1 MTTEMATMG
10 AGPSDSVTRRP
21 GKLRKIFTNG
31 APLFPLV
38 ILFGLNAVDQAD
50 QRAFAL
56 LAPNIRDHFGLDNG
70 EFLLLVALGL
80 VLGLL
85 LSIPFGFA
93 ADRVKRL
100 PIAIGGAL
108 AFGLFSALTGLA
120 TSIWVLV
127 VARAGAGFG
136 TAVSNPTHNSLLA
149 DYYDIPTRPKVYS
162 VHRAALA
169 VGACLGP
176 LMAGLLTSW
185 FSWRVPFVALLVPT
199 LVFVVAALWL
209 REPVRGHFE
218 REAMGA
224 DADTIAT
231 EVAAPS
237 YAESWRVCWNVGTL
251 RRIFYALP
259 FLAVAFI
266 GLEIFGSLFYEQVF
280 HLNARDRGYVFA
292 LIAPAQLIGLLLTT
306 SIVTR
311 LFIRSATLVPRFVAM
326 IGVAVAILWT
336 LFALSPNL
344 VVAVILNAAVTGVVV
359 LIVPP
364 IFAALSL
371 AIPPK
376 IRSFGFAVAALWI
389 LPGLILLPVVG
400 ALADEWGI
408 RTGLILMVPVFL
420 VGALVVASA
429 GKEIEKDIKRVW
441 TSAAA
446 QSEVLYERRQGNAK
460 LLLIR
465 GLSVH
470 YGTVQVLFDVNLEV
484 DEGEIVALL
493 GTNGAGKST
502 LLKAIAGTVDPSEG
516 AIVFD
521 GRDMTY
527 TPPDEAAGRGVTMAP
542 GGQGVFPTL
551 TVRENLQLAGWLHR
565 KDKEHTRAATEKVLE
580 IFPVLR
586 ERLDEASGNLS
597 GGQQQMLTLGMAFIE
612 QPRLLMIDELSLG
625 LAPSVVGQLLEIV
638 RELKAAGTTIIL
650 VEQSVNVALTVAET
664 AYFMEKGE
672 IRFHGPTAELLDRPD
687 VLRSV
692 FLEGA
697 ETHERAVAAT
707 PGAPAVA
714 RPATNGDAAG
724 AAAAANGAAAPREL
738 AIEDRRIEVRGL
750 SKRFGGITALDD
762 VGFAVGAGE
771 IVGFIGPNGA
781 GKTTLFDVISG
792 FTAPE
797 TGTVMLRD
805 TQGDVHDVSRASA
818 QQRAALGLGRSF
830 QDGRLFPA
838 LTVRETIA
846 VALECTVDVKDP
858 VAAAL
863 HLPAVVD
870 SEAAVEDR
878 VEQLIEL
885 LHLEAFRD
893 KFVHELSTGSRRI
906 VDLACI
912 LAHQPTVLLLDEPS
926 SGIAQR
932 EAEALGP
939 RLLDIRDQ
947 LGASILIIEHDLPLL
962 TSVSDR
968 MIAMDLGAV
977 IAEGEPGEVVHDPR
991 VVASYLG
998 TDEAAISRSGAG
1010 GTGII

>member
-1 MTTEMATMG
+1 VNRITTG
-10 AGPSDSVTRRP
+10 
-21 GKLRKIFTNG
+21 LRKTFTDG
-31 APLFPLV
+31 EVLYPLV

-50 QRAFAL
+50 QRTFAL
-56 LAPNIRDHFGLDNG
+56 LAPNIRDHFKLDNSQ
-70 EFLLLVALGL
+70 FLLIVALGL

-85 LSIPFGFA
+85 LAIPFGFA
-93 ADRVKRL
+93 ADRVPRL
-100 PIAIGGAL
+100 PIVIGGAL
-108 AFGLFSALTGLA
+108 AFGVFSMLTGLA
-120 TSIWVLV
+120 TSVLV
-127 VARAGAGFG
+127 LVIARAGSSFG

-149 DYYDIPTRPKVYS
+149 DYYDIPIRPKVYS

-176 LMAGLLTSW
+176 LIAGLLTSW
-185 FSWRVPFVALLVPT
+185 FNWRVPFIVMIVPT
-199 LVFVVAALWL
+199 AIFVFFAFFL
-209 REPVRGHFE
+209 REPIRGHFE
-218 REAMGA
+218 RRAMGS
-224 DADTIAT
+224 DEETIAT

-237 YAESWRVCWNVGTL
+237 YAESWRVCWNIGTL

-292 LIAPAQLIGLLLTT
+292 LIAPAQLVGLLLTT
-306 SIVTR
+306 RIITR
-311 LFIRSATLVPRFVAM
+311 LFVKSATLIPRFVAFTSL
-326 IGVAVAILWT
+326 AVAAAWT
-336 LFALSPNL
+336 AFALSPNL
-344 VVAVILNAAVTGVVV
+344 VVAVILNALVTGIVV

-376 IRSFGFAVAALWI
+376 IRSFGFAVASLWI
-389 LPGLILLPVVG
+389 LPGLLLLPVVG

-420 VGALVVASA
+420 VGAMVVASA

-446 QSEVLYERRQGNAK
+446 QSEVLYERRQGRAK
-460 LLLIR
+460 LLLVR
-465 GLSVH
+465 GVSVH
-470 YGTVQVLFDVNLEV
+470 YDSVQVLFDLNLEV

-502 LLKAIAGTVDPSEG
+502 LLKTIAGIVDPSEG

-521 GRDMTY
+521 GRDMSY
-527 TPPDEAAGRGVTMAP
+527 TPPDETAGRGVTMVP
-542 GGQGVFPTL
+542 GGAGVFPTL

-565 KDKEHTRAATEKVLE
+565 KDKEHTRESTEKVLD
-580 IFPVLR
+580 IFPILR
-586 ERLDEASGNLS
+586 ERMDELGGNLS

-612 QPRLLMIDELSLG
+612 KPRLLMIDELSLG

-697 ETHERAVAAT
+697 GTHEQAVAGVGAT
-707 PGAPAVA
+707 MPVVAA
-714 RPATNGDAAG
+714 RPATNGHTPTVD
-724 AAAAANGAAAPREL
+724 EL
-738 AIEDRRIEVRGL
+738 RLEVRGL
-750 SKRFGGITALDD
+750 TKRFGGITALSD
-762 VGFAVGAGE
+762 VSYAVAGGE
-771 IVGFIGPNGA
+771 IVGFLGPNGA

-792 FTAPE
+792 FTTQDA
-797 TGTVMLRD
+797 GSIMIRD
-805 TQGDVHDVSRASA
+805 TQGDVHDITRTPSQTRAK
-818 QQRAALGLGRSF
+818 LGLGRSF

-838 LTVRETIA
+838 LTVTETIA
-846 VALECTVDVKDP
+846 VALECSVGVRDP
-858 VAAAL
+858 LAAAL
-863 HLPAVVD
+863 HLPAVIE
-870 SEAAVEDR
+870 SEAAVADR
-878 VEQLIEL
+878 VEELIEL
-885 LHLEAFRD
+885 MGLGAFRD

-912 LAHQPTVLLLDEPS
+912 LGHQPTVLLLDEPS

-939 RLLDIRDQ
+939 LLLRIRDS
-947 LGASILIIEHDLPLL
+947 LGASILVIEHDLPLL
-962 TSVSDR
+962 TSVADR
-968 MIAMDLGAV
+968 MVAMELGEV
-977 IAEGEPGEVVHDPR
+977 IASGDPSEVVHDPR

-998 TDEAAISRSGAG
+998 TDEAAISRSGG
-1010 GTGII
+1010 K

>member
-1 MTTEMATMG
+1 MATMG
-10 AGPSDSVTRRP
+10 AGPSESVRRRP
-21 GKLRKIFTNG
+21 GKLRAIFANG

-56 LAPNIRDHFGLDNG
+56 LAPNIRDHFSLDNG

-108 AFGLFSALTGLA
+108 AFGIFAALTGLA
-120 TSIWVLV
+120 TTIWVLV
-127 VARAGAGFG
+127 IARAGAGFG

-149 DYYDIPTRPKVYS
+149 DYYDIPTRPKVYA

-185 FSWRVPFVALLVPT
+185 FSWRVPFVVLLIPT
-199 LVFVVAALWL
+199 LMLVICAFWL

-224 DADTIAT
+224 AADTIAT

-292 LIAPAQLIGLLLTT
+292 LIAPAQLVGLLLTT
-306 SIVTR
+306 RIVTR
-311 LFIRSATLVPRFVAM
+311 LFVKSATLVPRFVAM
-326 IGVAVAILWT
+326 IGVAVAVLWT

-344 VVAVILNAAVTGVVV
+344 VIAVILNAAVTGVVV

-420 VGALVVASA
+420 IGALVVASA
-429 GKEIEKDIKRVW
+429 GKEIDKDIRRVW

-565 KDKEHTRAATEKVLE
+565 KDKEHTRASTEKVLE
-580 IFPVLR
+580 IFPVLA
-586 ERLDEASGNLS
+586 ERLDEAGGNLS

-697 ETHERAVAAT
+697 GTHDDAVSSTIVKAA
-707 PGAPAVA
+707 AAVI
-714 RPATNGDAAG
+714 RPMTNGDG
-724 AAAAANGAAAPREL
+724 AANGGEAHTPTEVPV
-738 AIEDRRIEVRGL
+738 DQRRLEVRDL

-792 FTAPE
+792 FTTPE
-797 TGTVMLRD
+797 TGTIMLRD

-818 QQRAALGLGRSF
+818 QLRASLGLGRSF

-858 VAAAL
+858 IAAAL

-878 VEQLIEL
+878 VEELIEL
-885 LHLEAFRD
+885 LRLGAFRD

-977 IAEGEPGEVVHDPR
+977 IAEGDPSHVVHDPR

-1010 GTGII
+1010 GPGSI

>member
-1 MTTEMATMG
+1 MTDVAVDP
-10 AGPSDSVTRRP
+10 AGSTAPQEGSRKGWVRAVT
-21 GKLRKIFTNG
+21 GG
-31 APLFPLV
+31 APLYPLA

-50 QRAFAL
+50 QRIFAL
-56 LAPNIRDHFGLDNG
+56 LAPNIRDAFHLDNS
-70 EFLLLVALGL
+70 EFLLIVALGL

-93 ADRVKRL
+93 ADRIPRL
-100 PIAIGGAL
+100 PIVIGGAV
-108 AFGLFSALTGLA
+108 AFGVFSMFTGLA
-120 TSIWVLV
+120 TSIWMLV
-127 VARAGAGFG
+127 IARAGTAFG

-149 DYYDIPTRPKVYS
+149 DYYDIPVRPKVYS

-185 FSWRVPFVALLVPT
+185 FSWRVPFIVIIVPT
-199 LVFVVAALWL
+199 TVFVILAFWL
-209 REPVRGHFE
+209 REPIRGHFE
-218 REAMGA
+218 RRAMGA

-237 YAESWRVCWNVGTL
+237 YAESWRVCWNIGTL

-280 HLNARDRGYVFA
+280 HLGARDRGYVFA
-292 LIAPAQLIGLLLTT
+292 LIAPAQLVGLLLTT
-306 SIVTR
+306 RIITR
-311 LFIRSATLVPRFVAM
+311 LFMRSATLVPRFVA
-326 IGVAVAILWT
+326 IVGVAVAVAWT
-336 LFALSPNL
+336 AFALSPNL
-344 VVAVILNAAVTGVVV
+344 VIAVILNALVTGLVV

-364 IFAALSL
+364 IFASLSL

-376 IRSFGFAVAALWI
+376 IRSFGFAVSALWI
-389 LPGLILLPVVG
+389 LPGLVLLPVVG

-420 VGALVVASA
+420 VGAMVVASA

-441 TSAAA
+441 TAAAA
-446 QSEVLYERRQGNAK
+446 QSEVLYERRQGRAK
-460 LLLIR
+460 LLLVR
-465 GLSVH
+465 GVSVH
-470 YGTVQVLFDVNLEV
+470 YGAVQVLFDVDLEV

-502 LLKAIAGTVDPSEG
+502 LLKAIAGLVDPTEG

-521 GRDMTY
+521 GRDLSY
-527 TPPDEAAGRGVTMAP
+527 TPADEAAGRGVTMVP
-542 GGQGVFPTL
+542 GGQGVFPSL

-565 KDKEHTRAATEKVLE
+565 KDRDHLRQATDRVME

-586 ERLDEASGNLS
+586 ERLDEAGGNLS

-625 LAPSVVGQLLEIV
+625 LAPSVVAQLLEIV

-672 IRFHGPTAELLDRPD
+672 IRFHGPTAELLERPD

-697 ETHERAVAAT
+697 GTHETAVAGVVT
-707 PGAPAVA
+707 MPAIPSPPS
-714 RPATNGDAAG
+714 RNGGG
-724 AAAAANGAAAPREL
+724 AALPTRL
-738 AIEDRRIEVRGL
+738 EVRDL
-750 SKRFGGITALDD
+750 TKRFGGITALDH
-762 VGFAVGAGE
+762 VGLAVGAGE
-771 IVGFIGPNGA
+771 IVGFLGPNGA

-792 FTAPE
+792 FTPQE
-797 TGTVMLRD
+797 IGTIELAD
-805 TQGDVHDVSRASA
+805 TQGVAHDVSRRSP
-818 QQRAALGLGRSF
+818 QMRARLGLGRSF
-830 QDGRLFPA
+830 QDGRLFSA
-838 LTVRETIA
+838 LTVTETIA
-846 VALECTVDVKDP
+846 VALECSVEVRDP
-858 VAAAL
+858 LAAAL
-863 HLPAVVD
+863 HLPAVID
-870 SEAAVEDR
+870 SEAAVETR
-878 VEQLIEL
+878 VEELIEL
-885 LHLEAFRD
+885 MGLGAFRD

-939 RLLDIRDQ
+939 LLLGIRET
-947 LGASILIIEHDLPLL
+947 LGASILIVEHDLPLL

-977 IAEGEPGEVVHDPR
+977 IARGAPNDVVHDPA

-998 TDEAAISRSGAG
+998 TDQAAISRSGGRGASS
-1010 GTGII
+1010 T

>member
-1 MTTEMATMG
+1 VSTSADLTVEPTPAPQT
-10 AGPSDSVTRRP
+10 
-21 GKLRKIFTNG
+21 GKIKTWMRGLG
-31 APLFPLV
+31 GGSPLFPLIV
-38 ILFGLNAVDQAD
+38 LFGLNAVDQAD

-56 LAPNIRDHFGLDNG
+56 LAPNIRDYFNLDNS
-70 EFLLLVALGL
+70 EFLLIVALGL

-93 ADRVKRL
+93 ADRIPRL
-100 PIAIGGAL
+100 PIVIGGAI
-108 AFGLFSALTGLA
+108 AFGVFSMLTGLA
-120 TSIWVLV
+120 TSVWVLV
-127 VARAGAGFG
+127 IARAGASFG

-149 DYYDIPTRPKVYS
+149 DYYDIPVRPRVYS

-169 VGACLGP
+169 VGACFGP
-176 LMAGLLTSW
+176 LAAGLLTSW
-185 FSWRVPFVALLVPT
+185 FSWRVPFIVFIIPT
-199 LVFVVAALWL
+199 AIFVILAFWL
-209 REPVRGHFE
+209 REPIRGHFE
-218 REAMGA
+218 RRAMGA
-224 DADTIAT
+224 DEDTIST

-237 YAESWRVCWNVGTL
+237 YAESWRVCWSIGTL

-280 HLNARDRGYVFA
+280 DLNARERGYVFA
-292 LIAPAQLIGLLLTT
+292 LIAPAQLVGLLLTT
-306 SIVTR
+306 RIITR
-311 LFIRSATLVPRFVAM
+311 LFVKSATLVPRFVA
-326 IGVAVAILWT
+326 GVAVAVAIAWT

-344 VVAVILNAAVTGVVV
+344 VIAVILNALVTGIVV
-359 LIVPP
+359 LVVPP

-376 IRSFGFAVAALWI
+376 IRSFGFAVSALWI
-389 LPGLILLPVVG
+389 LPGLVLLPIVG

-408 RTGLILMVPVFL
+408 RTGLILMVPIFL
-420 VGALVVASA
+420 IGAMVVASA

-441 TSAAA
+441 TAAAA
-446 QSEVLYERRQGNAK
+446 QSEVLYERRQGRAK
-460 LLLIR
+460 LLLVR
-465 GLSVH
+465 GISVH
-470 YGTVQVLFDVNLEV
+470 YGAVQVLFDVNLEV

-502 LLKAIAGTVDPSEG
+502 LLKAIAGLVDPTEG

-521 GRDMTY
+521 GRDLSY
-527 TPPDEAAGRGVTMAP
+527 TPADEAAGRGVTMVP
-542 GGQGVFPTL
+542 GGQGVFPSL

-565 KDKEHTRAATEKVLE
+565 KDRDHLRQATDRVLE

-586 ERLDEASGNLS
+586 ERLDEPSGNLS

-672 IRFHGPTAELLDRPD
+672 IRFHGPTAELLERPD

-697 ETHERAVAAT
+697 GTHETAVAGT
-707 PGAPAVA
+707 VTMPVVPE
-714 RPATNGDAAG
+714 RPSSNGG
-724 AAAAANGAAAPREL
+724 AAQLPTRL
-738 AIEDRRIEVRGL
+738 EVHDL
-750 SKRFGGITALDD
+750 SKRFGGITALDH
-762 VGFAVGAGE
+762 VSFAVGAGE
-771 IVGFIGPNGA
+771 IVGFLGPNGA

-792 FTAPE
+792 FTPQEIGSIELA
-797 TGTVMLRD
+797 D
-805 TQGDVHDVSRASA
+805 TQGVVHDVSRGSA
-818 QQRAALGLGRSF
+818 QMRARLGLGRSF
-830 QDGRLFPA
+830 QDGRLFSA
-838 LTVRETIA
+838 LTVTETIA
-846 VALECTVDVKDP
+846 VALECSVDVRDP
-858 VAAAL
+858 IAAAL

-870 SEAAVEDR
+870 SEAAVADR
-878 VEQLIEL
+878 VEELIEL
-885 LHLEAFRD
+885 MGLGAFRD

-912 LAHQPTVLLLDEPS
+912 LGHQPTVLLLDEPS

-939 RLLDIRDQ
+939 LLLRIRES

-968 MIAMDLGAV
+968 MIAMELGAV
-977 IAEGEPGEVVHDPR
+977 IAEGAPNDVVHDPA

-998 TDEAAISRSGAG
+998 TDQAAISRSGGRGAG
-1010 GTGII
+1010 ST

>member
-1 MTTEMATMG
+1 MSATVEA
-10 AGPSDSVTRRP
+10 AGSAAPLEDASKKRWRRAVT
-21 GKLRKIFTNG
+21 GG

-50 QRAFAL
+50 QRIFAL
-56 LAPNIRDHFGLDNG
+56 LAPNIRDNFHLDNS
-70 EFLLLVALGL
+70 EFLLIVALGL

-93 ADRVKRL
+93 ADRIPRL
-100 PIAIGGAL
+100 PIVIGGAI
-108 AFGLFSALTGLA
+108 AFGVFSMFTGLA
-120 TSIWVLV
+120 TSIWMLV
-127 VARAGAGFG
+127 IARAGTSFG

-149 DYYDIPTRPKVYS
+149 DYYDIPDRPKVYS

-176 LMAGLLTSW
+176 LIAGLLTSW
-185 FSWRVPFVALLVPT
+185 FSWRVPFILIIFPT
-199 LVFVVAALWL
+199 AVFVILALWL
-209 REPVRGHFE
+209 REPIRGHFE
-218 REAMGA
+218 RSAMGA
-224 DADTIAT
+224 DAETVAT

-237 YAESWRVCWNVGTL
+237 YAESWRVCWNIGTL

-280 HLNARDRGYVFA
+280 HLNARDRGFVFA
-292 LIAPAQLIGLLLTT
+292 IIAPAQLIGLLLTT
-306 SIVTR
+306 RIITR
-311 LFIRSATLVPRFVAM
+311 LFVRSATLVPRFVAVV
-326 IGVAVAILWT
+326 GVAVAITWT
-336 LFALSPNL
+336 AFALSPNL
-344 VVAVILNAAVTGVVV
+344 VTAVILNAIVTGIVV

-389 LPGLILLPVVG
+389 LPGLVLLPIVG

-420 VGALVVASA
+420 VGAMVVASA
-429 GKEIEKDIKRVW
+429 GQEIEKDIKRVW
-441 TSAAA
+441 TAAAA
-446 QSEVLYERRQGNAK
+446 QSEVLYERRQGRAK
-460 LLLIR
+460 LLLVR
-465 GLSVH
+465 GVSVH
-470 YGTVQVLFDVNLEV
+470 YGAVQVLFNVDLEV

-502 LLKAIAGTVDPSEG
+502 LLKAVAGLVDPTEG

-521 GRDMTY
+521 GRDLSY
-527 TPPDEAAGRGVTMAP
+527 TPADEAAGRGVTMVP
-542 GGQGVFPTL
+542 GGQGVFPSL

-565 KDKEHTRAATEKVLE
+565 KERDYLRGATERVLE

-586 ERLDEASGNLS
+586 DRLEEPSGNLS

-612 QPRLLMIDELSLG
+612 RPRLLMIDELSLG

-672 IRFHGPTAELLDRPD
+672 IRFHGPTTELLDRPD

-697 ETHERAVAAT
+697 GTHETAVAGVVTMPAIPT
-707 PGAPAVA
+707 KPSSNGGGASLPT
-714 RPATNGDAAG
+714 R
-724 AAAAANGAAAPREL
+724 L
-738 AIEDRRIEVRGL
+738 EVRDL
-750 SKRFGGITALDD
+750 TKRFGGITALDH
-762 VGFAVGAGE
+762 VTFTVGAGE
-771 IVGFIGPNGA
+771 IVGFLGPNGA

-792 FTAPE
+792 FTQQE
-797 TGTVMLRD
+797 MGTIALSD
-805 TQGDVHDVSRASA
+805 TQGVVHDITRRSPQTRA
-818 QQRAALGLGRSF
+818 RLGLGRSF
-830 QDGRLFPA
+830 QDGRLFSA
-838 LTVRETIA
+838 LTVTETIA
-846 VALECTVDVKDP
+846 VALECSVEVRDP
-858 VAAAL
+858 LAAAL

-870 SEAAVEDR
+870 SEAAVETR
-878 VEQLIEL
+878 VEELIEL
-885 LHLEAFRD
+885 MGLAAFRD

-912 LAHQPTVLLLDEPS
+912 LGHQPTVLLLDEPS

-939 RLLDIRDQ
+939 LLLRIRES
-947 LGASILIIEHDLPLL
+947 LGASILVIEHDLPLL

-968 MIAMDLGAV
+968 MIAMELGAV
-977 IAEGEPGEVVHDPR
+977 IAEGAPDEVVHDPG
-991 VVASYLG
+991 VIASYLG
-998 TDEAAISRSGAG
+998 TDQAAISRSGGRGAG
-1010 GTGII
+1010 ST